1 MNVVGAQQ
9 IGGIMAETL
18 PDVVKRASGWSIA
31 LAILMIV
38 AGMIAIASP
47 LIAGVV
53 IVYVVAWTAIF
64 DGVFQIVYAF
74 RAQSGGR
81 MILEL
86 LLGLLYIVAGVFI
99 LMHPKP
105 GLLALT
111 LVIACFLLVY
121 GVFALVLAFQMRPL
135 SGWGWILFDA
145 IVTILLGILIWVHW
159 PSNSEW
165 VVGTL
170 IGISFIVS
178 GVSRLMLSLSVRR
191 VATKVA

>member
-1 MNVVGAQQ
+1 MNVAGAQQ

-81 MILEL
+81 MVLEL

>member
-1 MNVVGAQQ
+1 
-9 IGGIMAETL
+9 MAETL

-38 AGMIAIASP
+38 AGMIAIAAP

-64 DGVFQIVYAF
+64 NGGFQIVYAF
-74 RAQSGGR
+74 RAHSGGR

-99 LMHPKP
+99 LMHPAG

-111 LVIACFLLVY
+111 LIIACFLLVY
-121 GVFALVLAFQMRPL
+121 GVFALVLAFQMRPH
-135 SGWGWILFDA
+135 SGWGWVLFDA
-145 IVTILLGILIWVHW
+145 IVTILLGVLIWVHW
-159 PSNSEW
+159 PANSEW

-178 GVSRLMLSLSVRR
+178 GISRLMLSMAVRR

>member
-1 MNVVGAQQ
+1 
-9 IGGIMAETL
+9 MAETIL
-18 PDVVKRASGWSIA
+18 DNVKRASGWSIA
-31 LAILMIV
+31 LAVLMIV
-38 AGMIAIASP
+38 AGIIAIAAP

-64 DGVFQIVYAF
+64 NGVFQIVYAF
-74 RAQSGGR
+74 RAHSGGR

-99 LMHPKP
+99 LMHPAG

-111 LVIACFLLVY
+111 LIIACFLLVY

-135 SGWGWILFDA
+135 SGWGWVLFDA

-159 PSNSEW
+159 PMNSEW
-165 VVGTL
+165 VIGTL
-170 IGISFIVS
+170 VGISFIVS
-178 GVSRLMLSLSVRR
+178 GVSRLMLSMAVRR

>member
-18 PDVVKRASGWSIA
+18 PDVVKRASGWSLA

-38 AGMIAIASP
+38 AGMIAIAAP

-81 MILEL
+81 TILEL

-99 LMHPKP
+99 LMHPKG

-121 GVFALVLAFQMRPL
+121 GVFALVLAFQMKPL
-135 SGWGWILFDA
+135 SGWGWVLFDA

-159 PSNSEW
+159 PANSEW

-178 GVSRLMLSLSVRR
+178 GVSRLMLSLAVKR

>member
-1 MNVVGAQQ
+1 
-9 IGGIMAETL
+9 MAETL

-31 LAILMIV
+31 LAILMIL
-38 AGMIAIASP
+38 AGIIAIAAP

-64 DGVFQIVYAF
+64 NGVAQLVYAF
-74 RAQSGGR
+74 RAHTGGR
-81 MILEL
+81 MILEI

-99 LMHPKP
+99 LLHPGG

-121 GVFALVLAFQMRPL
+121 GVFALVLAFQLKPH
-135 SGWGWILFDA
+135 SGWGWVLFDA
-145 IVTILLGILIWVHW
+145 IVTILLGALIWAHW
-159 PSNSEW
+159 PYNSEW

-170 IGISFIVS
+170 VGISFIVS
-178 GVSRLMLSLSVRR
+178 GVSRLMLSFAVRN
-191 VATKVA
+191 VATKAA

>member
-1 MNVVGAQQ
+1 
-9 IGGIMAETL
+9 MAEML
-18 PDVVKRASGWSIA
+18 PDIVKRASAWSIA
-31 LAILMIV
+31 LAVLMIL
-38 AGMIAIASP
+38 AGIIAIAAP

-64 DGVFQIVYAF
+64 NGGFQIVYAF
-74 RAQSGGR
+74 RAHSGGR

-99 LMHPKP
+99 LLHPGG

-111 LVIACFLLVY
+111 LIIACFLLVY

-135 SGWGWILFDA
+135 SGWGWVLFDA
-145 IVTILLGILIWVHW
+145 IVTILLGALIWAHW
-159 PSNSEW
+159 PLNSEW

-170 IGISFIVS
+170 VGISFIVS
-178 GVSRLMLSLSVRR
+178 GVSRLMLSLAVRK